1 MRCVQQRQIWRNH
14 EFHALKRSGLCK
26 EGRRNLHLTTNS
38 PSFHAMFLSLC
49 IGTGMHSQGTLC
61 FALLLL
67 MSVSLCTYIYC
78 ISHSC
83 PLHSLTLSW
92 YNLFIGSSD
101 SAEVA
106 PPQTVSA
113 FVFSF
118 SQALSGLSLPEL

>member
-1 MRCVQQRQIWRNH
+1 VHIV
-14 EFHALKRSGLCK
+14 F
-26 EGRRNLHLTTNS
+26 
-38 PSFHAMFLSLC
+38 
-49 IGTGMHSQGTLC
+49 C
-61 FALLLL
+61 FAAADEC
-67 MSVSLCTYIYC
+67 VFVYIYC

-101 SAEVA
+101 SAEQA

-118 SQALSGLSLPEL
+118 SQALSGLSVPEL

>member
-113 FVFSF
+113 SVFSF